1 MSTATDTALT
11 TVYWGTN
18 YAGQIVGVT
27 DSNAANGVSQ
37 NPLAINCQL
46 NVNSSDDLSSIIVAN
61 SGGNAKTI
69 QYVNSGGLR
78 QGQIRV
84 YGQGPKGTGSG
95 SLDLYFLTLG
105 GFVHTLGL
113 TSSTPD
119 WHTDD
124 FEDTTSIISIWWA
137 QSVRE

>member
-46 NVNSSDDLSSIIVAN
+46 NVNPSDDLSSIIVAN

-69 QYVNSGGLR
+69 QYVNSEAFVR
-78 QGQIRV
+78 D
-84 YGQGPKGTGSG
+84 KSG
-95 SLDLYFLTLG
+95 SMVKGRRGQALAPWTCTFSLWGVL
-105 GFVHTLGL
+105 
-113 TSSTPD
+113 STR
-119 WHTDD
+119 
-124 FEDTTSIISIWWA
+124 
-137 QSVRE
+137 SV

>member
-46 NVNSSDDLSSIIVAN
+46 NINSSNDLSSIIVAN
-61 SGGNAKTI
+61 SGGSVKTI
-69 QYVNSGGLR
+69 QYVNDRAPPRGVGAASLGRVELPGQAARAGKLTRGSSLSGAM
-78 QGQIRV
+78 V
-84 YGQGPKGTGSG
+84 
-95 SLDLYFLTLG
+95 
-105 GFVHTLGL
+105 
-113 TSSTPD
+113 SS
-119 WHTDD
+119 
-124 FEDTTSIISIWWA
+124 
-137 QSVRE
+137 VM